1 MKIDYGCLACSL
13 ALLSACS
20 PDPLEP
26 DARRSLQNLVS
37 NNAKFRDL
45 TKSTNPQNPKDVVIC
60 GKVKDREDKDYVR
73 FIGHLPPAMPTFF
86 ERGGTQSLLLNLA
99 WGVCEGRWNDPISSD
114 PSQGDPKPDWEEN
127 GTSTNV
133 PDESKT
139 DQEGLESAPQQAET
153 SPDATART
161 VEPSNHRPTQADLD
175 AAELDRLANRQ

>member
-1 MKIDYGCLACSL
+1 MKIDYGCLICSL

-37 NNAKFRDL
+37 DNARFREL
-45 TKSTNPQNPKDVVIC
+45 VKSTNPHNAKEVVVC
-60 GKVKDREDKDYVR
+60 GKVKDSEDRDYVR

-99 WGVCEGRWNDPISSD
+99 WGVCEGRWDDPISSD
-114 PSQGDPKPDWEEN
+114 QPRSDPQPDFEEFSKPTD
-127 GTSTNV
+127 T
-133 PDESKT
+133 PDEIKT
-139 DQEGLESAPQQAET
+139 EQESLDSAPQKVDT
-153 SPDATART
+153 SPDTTAHT
-161 VEPSNHRPTQADLD
+161 VEPLNHRPTQADLD